1 MAGEG
6 SQLGLFPS
14 AWLHRTRSVEQP
26 MPMFHLFPPFKISM
40 NFIVYLFFESEC
52 PVIQTSSKLSITEG

>member
-1 MAGEG
+1 MAGED

-14 AWLHRTRSVEQP
+14 VWLHRTRSVEQP

-40 NFIVYLFFESEC
+40 NFMVYLFIYFESVC
-52 PVIQTSSKLSITEG
+52 PVIQNSSKLSI